1 MRPENPHRRVLGN
14 TVRWNGDRVTLRER
28 CSQASCSACA
38 HDFPLLCHRWGNR
51 FREAK
56 RCTQCHIASS
66 GQAGRDSCVTL
77 GLGSSPQGWLEDG
90 EGVSQAVEG
99 MQVQEAQSKPP
110 KWTDLQVSGER
121 FISQPSFEALNLGL
135 VALPPPVHL

>member
-1 MRPENPHRRVLGN
+1 VSHLALVHHPRAGLR
-14 TVRWNGDRVTLRER
+14 TV
-28 CSQASCSACA
+28 
-38 HDFPLLCHRWGNR
+38 
-51 FREAK
+51 K
-56 RCTQCHIASS
+56 
-66 GQAGRDSCVTL
+66 
-77 GLGSSPQGWLEDG
+77 
-90 EGVSQAVEG
+90 GVSQAVEG